1 MSVADFSPIDCDF
14 HPVVPSLEALL
25 PYFEDHWCESII
37 QRGIH
42 ELNSI
47 AYPVNAPL
55 TSRPDWRPEGGRAGT
70 EVGLAT
76 RQGLDP
82 FGTSVAICN
91 CLYGVQVLFS
101 EDMAAGFARAVNDWI
116 AREWLDKEPLVG
128 TLQFA
133 RATPDVTHAKQILED
148 GVKAA
153 LLLACAPST

>member
-1 MSVADFSPIDCDF
+1 LRFPSRRPEPRGAATYLEHHWRESV
-14 HPVVPSLEALL
+14 
-25 PYFEDHWCESII
+25 I

-55 TSRPDWRPEGGRAGT
+55 TSRPDWRPGRAGA

-91 CLYGVQVLFS
+91 CLYGVRVLFS

-116 AREWLDKEPLVG
+116 AREWLDKEPRL
-128 TLQFA
+128 
-133 RATPDVTHAKQILED
+133 RASIVVPVESRAGGRRD
-148 GVKAA
+148 
-153 LLLACAPST
+153 

>member
-1 MSVADFSPIDCDF
+1 MAKAAERHAMSAADFCPIDCDF

-25 PYFEDHWCESII
+25 PYLEDHWRESVI

-55 TSRPDWRPEGGRAGT
+55 TSRPDWRPEGGRAGA

-116 AREWLDKEPLVG
+116 AREWLDKEPRLPR
-128 TLQFA
+128 LHR
-133 RATPDVTHAKQILED
+133 RAGAESRAGGRRD
-148 GVKAA
+148 
-153 LLLACAPST
+153 